1 MTPTADATPS
11 SDADDSPA
19 PLVIQMPVDIRHV
32 ALTLGAAVALIWL
45 LKTAQDVLIPFVVSA
60 MLFYALDPFVDRLER
75 WRVPRGIGAL
85 VMLLSVVAAIGA
97 TGYYLSDQFMSVVEQ
112 VPTSVRKLRDELQ
125 KPAAETGA
133 LSKVQ
138 QAADAIDRTAAEGTA
153 PTPAP
158 RGVVRVQVEDPGFRM
173 SDYVSS
179 GWKTLPALAGVAV
192 MIFFL
197 TLFLLIADDLFKR
210 KLVKHVGAFSRKRV
224 TVQILDEIG
233 QQMERFILVQIFTS
247 AIVAVATFAAL
258 WWLGL
263 EHAAVWGLVAGLLN
277 SIPYFGPVVV
287 TIAIAVVGYM
297 QFGEIA
303 PTLSVAG
310 RGPRHHDTRRLGA
323 HAAAAPPNGAN
334 ESRSPPSQACS
345 SGPGCG
351 ACGGCSWPCRSRWPS
366 RWSATTSSPSA
377 RSAIFLGSK
386 HEGSP
391 ESVEV
396 RSSVRSPTC
405 EVRAKSDVRGQA
417 AVLRRFFVAA
427 AGLRAFAAC

>member
-1 MTPTADATPS
+1 MTPPTIQYSAEGNAVPLVSGDTPPQVEVEGGSTTEPGTDAE
-11 SDADDSPA
+11 PA
-19 PLVIQMPVDIRHV
+19 PLVIQMPVDIRHL
-32 ALTLGAAVALIWL
+32 ALSLGAVVAVIWL
-45 LKTAQDVLIPFVVSA
+45 LKNAQDVLIPFVVSGV
-60 MLFYALDPFVDRLER
+60 LFYALDPFVDRLQR
-75 WRVPRGIGAL
+75 WRVPRAIGAL
-85 VMLLSVVAAIGA
+85 VMLLTVGGAIGA
-97 TGYYLSDQFMSVVEQ
+97 TGYYLSDQFVSVLEQ

-125 KPAAETGA
+125 KPTVDIGA

-138 QAADAIDRTAAEGTA
+138 KAADAIDRTAAEGSTPA
-153 PTPAP
+153 PAP
-158 RGVVRVQVEDPGFRM
+158 RGVVRVQVEQPGFRV

-287 TIAIAVVGYM
+287 TIALAAVGYM
-297 QFGEIA
+297 QVGQIT
-303 PTLSVAG
+303 PTVWVAG
-310 RGPRHHDTRRLGA
+310 AALAITTLEGWVLTPLLLRRMAQMNPIATFAGLLFWTWLWGA
-323 HAAAAPPNGAN
+323 WGMLLAVPITMAIKV
-334 ESRSPPSQACS
+334 ACDHIEPLRPI
-345 SGPGCG
+345 GD
-351 ACGGCSWPCRSRWPS
+351 
-366 RWSATTSSPSA
+366 
-377 RSAIFLGSK
+377 FLG
-386 HEGSP
+386 E
-391 ESVEV
+391 
-396 RSSVRSPTC
+396 
-405 EVRAKSDVRGQA
+405 
-417 AVLRRFFVAA
+417 
-427 AGLRAFAAC
+427 